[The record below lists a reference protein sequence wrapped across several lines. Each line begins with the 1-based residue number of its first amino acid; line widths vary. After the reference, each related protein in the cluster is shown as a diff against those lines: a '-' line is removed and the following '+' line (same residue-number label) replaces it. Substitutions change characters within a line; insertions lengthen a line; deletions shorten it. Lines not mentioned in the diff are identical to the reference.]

1 VVIDSEC
8 TDITQIAVDRIE
20 KLPGSVEGKIGR
32 VREPGDELQMGPA
45 TGFNV
50 VLIDVDSVTAG
61 VTLPGGPRAYI
72 GKTTVGVV
80 HVSHAPFC
88 CGSERFGGL
97 GCP

>member
-1 VVIDSEC
+1 
-8 TDITQIAVDRIE
+8 VDRIE
-20 KLPGSVEGKIGR
+20 KLPGSVEGEIGR

-50 VLIDVDSVTAG
+50 VLIDVISVTAG

-80 HVSHAPFC
+80 HVITRLLAA
-88 CGSERFGGL
+88 GLERFRRTRFARKKRATGNR
-97 GCP
+97 